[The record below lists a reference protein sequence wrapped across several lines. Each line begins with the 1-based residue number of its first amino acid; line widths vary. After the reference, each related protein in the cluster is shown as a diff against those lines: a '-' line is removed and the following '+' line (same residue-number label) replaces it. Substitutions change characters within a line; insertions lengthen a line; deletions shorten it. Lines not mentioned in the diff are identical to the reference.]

1 MFEKEIA
8 RITAAQRQAS
18 TALVKQALADALN
31 IAKQSQGT
39 APPCNHA
46 GQIRALKDEVDR
58 LQAAAQS
65 TGGKHPKRPCPTCGE
80 LMRADKV
87 AEGCEC
93 RACYNTKNEARRTA
107 LAVAVARV
115 NADPQRPHTVAGCL
129 HAVAELAGIAPGSVR
144 ELMARCL
151 LTVKPNERKP

>member
-8 RITAAQRQAS
+8 RITAAQRHAS

-46 GQIRALKDEVDR
+46 GQIRALQDEIDR
-58 LQAAAQS
+58 LHEGPKPS
-65 TGGKHPKRPCPTCGE
+65 SGKHPMCPCPTCGKP
-80 LMRADKV
+80 MRADR
-87 AEGCEC
+87 ASLGSEC